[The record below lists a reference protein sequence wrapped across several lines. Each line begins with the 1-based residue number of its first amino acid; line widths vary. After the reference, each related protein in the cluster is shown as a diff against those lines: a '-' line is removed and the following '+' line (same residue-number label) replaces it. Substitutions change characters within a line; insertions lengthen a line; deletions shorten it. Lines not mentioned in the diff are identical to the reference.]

1 MFSFYLRIVCLVFST
16 VVIRHIYDRD
26 QQLSPGALTM
36 LKVLF
41 HSANIVTLKI
51 NKYVLVAI

>member
-1 MFSFYLRIVCLVFST
+1 MK

-36 LKVLF
+36 LKVFGFPECHMEIAL
-41 HSANIVTLKI
+41 NV
-51 NKYVLVAI
+51 VAMI